1 MLLHIILVIIFL
13 LLLLI
18 GCINLC
24 YRICFTQNIVS
35 ISNEEIELCV

>member
-1 MLLHIILVIIFL
+1 MLLHIILVIIF